1 MKFSFHQINHY
12 NIYIFSSY
20 TNGKND
26 LPMVHSSTS
35 IHSYRNSSKILTHKS
50 FDCINDN
57 QEEDVH
63 KYSETDSLLPKKE
76 INAVIVGSTT
86 LRYVLKFV

>member
-1 MKFSFHQINHY
+1 
-12 NIYIFSSY
+12 
-20 TNGKND
+20 
-26 LPMVHSSTS
+26 MVHSSTS
-35 IHSYRNSSKILTHKS
+35 IHSYRNNSKILTHKS

-86 LRYVLKFV
+86 QRYI